1 MKKAKINHII
11 YLIIIALIANSC
23 IEPFDIKTTTTFE
36 GALVI
41 EATITDEFKY
51 QEINLS
57 KTFQLE
63 DNGPS
68 PESGA
73 NVKIIDD
80 AQNTYDFREIRPG
93 KYVSYSEFKAL
104 PNKNYQL
111 QIITSDGKSYSTI
124 PTQLTNSTQI
134 DNIYASKE
142 IDDLGFEKIS
152 IFVDSFDPTGNS
164 KYYRYEYEE
173 TYKIIAPKWSA
184 YDLVIT
190 SNVRPYRID
199 KVFKTREERVCYKTE
214 YSNSIIQNETIGFSE
229 DRVFRFPVRVLSK
242 DNAIISHR
250 YSILVK
256 QYVQSLDAFTF
267 YKTLNK
273 LSGSESL
280 FSQNQPGFFNGN
292 VFSVNDPNEKVI
304 GFFEVS
310 SVSSKR
316 MFFNFL
322 DLFPGEPLPPY
333 FTECEPFAPSNTF
346 YANDPS
352 DLFNMINSGSVKYY
366 MANTTPTPD
375 SDEGPFLVVIPECG
389 DCTKLGTNVKPDFWV
404 E

>member
-1 MKKAKINHII
+1 MKKVKIYHII
-11 YLIIIALIANSC
+11 YLTIIAFIANSC
-23 IEPFDIKTTTTFE
+23 IEPYDIKTTTTFE
-36 GALVI
+36 SALVI
-41 EATITDEFKY
+41 EATITNEFKY

-63 DNGPS
+63 DNGPLA
-68 PESGA
+68 ESGA
-73 NVKIIDD
+73 NVKIVDD
-80 AQNTYDFREIRPG
+80 GQNTYNFREISPG
-93 KYVSYSEFKAL
+93 KYVSYTEFKAL

-111 QIITSDGKSYSTI
+111 QIITSDGKSYSTT
-124 PTQLTNSTQI
+124 PTPLTNSTQI
-134 DNIYASKE
+134 DNLYASKE

-173 TYKIIAPKWSA
+173 TYKIIAPKWSE
-184 YDLVIT
+184 YDLVVT
-190 SNVRPYRID
+190 SNVPPFRIE

-229 DRVFRFPVRVLSK
+229 DRVFKFPVRVLSK

-267 YKTLNK
+267 YKTLKK

-292 VFSVNDPNEKVI
+292 VFSVDDPNEKVI

-316 MFFNFL
+316 MYFNFL

-333 FTECEPFAPSNTF
+333 FTDCVPYAPTNKF
-346 YANDPS
+346 YANEPS
-352 DLFNMINSGSVKYY
+352 DLFNLINSGSVKYY
-366 MANTTPTPD
+366 MANVTPTPN
-375 SDEGPFLVVIPECG
+375 SDEGPYLVVSPECG
-389 DCTKLGTNVKPDFWV
+389 DCTRLGTNIKPDFWV

>member
-1 MKKAKINHII
+1 MKKVKIYHII
-11 YLIIIALIANSC
+11 FLTIIALIANSC
-23 IEPFDIKTTTTFE
+23 IEPFDIKTTTFE
-36 GALVI
+36 SALVI
-41 EATITDEFKY
+41 EATITNEFKY

-63 DNGPS
+63 DNGPLA
-68 PESGA
+68 ESGA
-73 NVKIIDD
+73 NVKIVDD
-80 AQNTYDFREIRPG
+80 GQNVYNFREISPG
-93 KYVSYSEFKAL
+93 KYVSYNEFKAL

-111 QIITSDGKSYSTI
+111 LIITSEGKSYSTL
-124 PTQLTNSTQI
+124 PTPLTNSTQI
-134 DNIYASKE
+134 DNLYASRE
-142 IDDLGFEKIS
+142 IDELGFEGIS

-173 TYKIIAPKWSA
+173 TYKIIAPKWSE
-184 YDLVIT
+184 YDLVVT
-190 SNVRPYRID
+190 SNGPPYGVEKVRRT
-199 KVFKTREERVCYKTE
+199 KEERVCYNTL

-229 DRVFRFPVRVLSK
+229 DRVFKFPVRILSK

-292 VFSVNDPNEKVI
+292 AFSLDDPNEKVI

-310 SVSSKR
+310 SVSTKR
-316 MFFNFL
+316 MFFNFI

-333 FTECEPFAPSNTF
+333 FTKCEPYAPSNTR

-352 DLFNMINSGSVKYY
+352 DLYYLVKSGAVKYY
-366 MANTTPTPD
+366 MANLTPTPN
-375 SDEGPFLVVIPECG
+375 SDEGPHLVVSPECG
-389 DCTKLGTNVKPDFWV
+389 DCTKLGTNVMPDFWV
-404 E
+404 D